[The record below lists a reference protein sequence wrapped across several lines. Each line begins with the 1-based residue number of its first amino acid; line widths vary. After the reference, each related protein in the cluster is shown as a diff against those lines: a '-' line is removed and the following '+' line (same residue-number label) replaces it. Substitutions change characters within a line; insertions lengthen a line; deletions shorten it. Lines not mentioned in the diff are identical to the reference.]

1 MAKMRRSL
9 KDHDLDIITYGCS
22 AHLLNLLAHYVEI
35 AGVKDH
41 IVQVV
46 KYFRNHHLPAAWFK
60 QAGGKALILPQ
71 DVRWNTLADSIESY
85 LKSWPSLLQ
94 ICEEH
99 RSDID
104 STIYTKVQDLQIKR
118 LAEDY
123 LLLLKPIAVSLD
135 VVQRNT
141 CCISEATEVWKNL
154 QRDIENAGHS
164 RVSNKLKARMK
175 QACTPAHFLA
185 NILDP
190 RFGGSKLSSDEVD
203 AAMEFVADI
212 SPNIM
217 SEVLFYRA
225 KSGPFKAYMFQEDV
239 LKSVTPLAWWMSQ
252 SDRISEEM
260 LALALKILGA
270 KASSADVERIFS
282 TFGLV
287 QSEVRNRLGT
297 TKSGK
302 LVFMYKL
309 LNDAK

>member
-1 MAKMRRSL
+1 MRRSL

-22 AHLLNLLAHYVEI
+22 AHLLNLLAHDVEI
-35 AGVKDH
+35 AGVKNH

-135 VVQRNT
+135 VVQLH
-141 CCISEATEVWKNL
+141 K
-154 QRDIENAGHS
+154 
-164 RVSNKLKARMK
+164 
-175 QACTPAHFLA
+175 
-185 NILDP
+185 
-190 RFGGSKLSSDEVD
+190 
-203 AAMEFVADI
+203 
-212 SPNIM
+212 
-217 SEVLFYRA
+217 
-225 KSGPFKAYMFQEDV
+225 
-239 LKSVTPLAWWMSQ
+239 
-252 SDRISEEM
+252 
-260 LALALKILGA
+260 
-270 KASSADVERIFS
+270 
-282 TFGLV
+282 
-287 QSEVRNRLGT
+287 
-297 TKSGK
+297 
-302 LVFMYKL
+302 
-309 LNDAK
+309 